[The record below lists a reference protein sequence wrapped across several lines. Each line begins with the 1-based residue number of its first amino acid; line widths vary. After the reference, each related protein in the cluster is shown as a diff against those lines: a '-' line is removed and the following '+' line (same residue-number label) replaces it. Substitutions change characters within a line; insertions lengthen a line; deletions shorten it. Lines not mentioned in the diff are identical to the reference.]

1 LKADKIGVSNMLA
14 DLMTKGTKNKTPEQ
28 LENAIESLGATIRAY
43 ATDESIFISV
53 NTLAKNYNAPW
64 DLFKKYCYNRAGTL
78 KNLI

>member
-1 LKADKIGVSNMLA
+1 MLA

-53 NTLAKNYNAPW
+53 TLAKITMLPW